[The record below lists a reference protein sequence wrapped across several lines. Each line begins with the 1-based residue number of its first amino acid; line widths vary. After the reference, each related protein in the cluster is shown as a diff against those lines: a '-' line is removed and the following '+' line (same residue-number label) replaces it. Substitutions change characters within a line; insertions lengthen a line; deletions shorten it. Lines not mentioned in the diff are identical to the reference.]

1 MVNKS
6 GTTPLLIHHT
16 DAIVQITL
24 RRPAVANR
32 IQPNDLQI
40 LHDFLKEC
48 EAMKALRV
56 LILASQGKYF
66 SAGFD
71 LGALDARVKPVKK
84 GERKI
89 DFERFVDAWEKTPL
103 ITIAAIQGPIFG
115 GSTDLA
121 LASDFR
127 VGTPSVTATMPAA
140 KLGLHLYPG
149 LFRRYVSRLGLNHA
163 KALVLTAASFSHT
176 QLQTMGF
183 LNEIVP
189 EAALNDHVMDMAGQ
203 IAQLAPLALSGMKAA
218 LNAAA
223 GACLDEDQVRQ
234 AMVKAFLSD
243 DFREGITA
251 WREKRTPTFIGS

>member
-6 GTTPLLIHHT
+6 GTIPLLIHHT

-40 LHDFLKEC
+40 LQDFLMEC
-48 EAMKALRV
+48 EAVKASRV

-84 GERKI
+84 GERKS

-103 ITIAAIQGPIFG
+103 VTIAAIQGPVFG

-127 VGTPSVTATMPAA
+127 IGTPEYPA
-140 KLGLHLYPG
+140 GSP
-149 LFRRYVSRLGLNHA
+149 V
-163 KALVLTAASFSHT
+163 
-176 QLQTMGF
+176 
-183 LNEIVP
+183 
-189 EAALNDHVMDMAGQ
+189 AGS
-203 IAQLAPLALSGMKAA
+203 A
-218 LNAAA
+218 
-223 GACLDEDQVRQ
+223 
-234 AMVKAFLSD
+234 
-243 DFREGITA
+243 
-251 WREKRTPTFIGS
+251 